1 MGADI
6 RRKVEKA
13 TEFIEKIKKIQKEA
27 GIVLK
32 KTQEEMKKQAD
43 RELKEVEEWKK
54 SEKMMLSTK
63 DLVFKKRLARKLVD
77 QYISPYINQCNQTT
91 IADFNEDSSGCECLS
106 SSKIQRASGG
116 LESKRSKT
124 GRDKEWEV

>member
-1 MGADI
+1 
-6 RRKVEKA
+6 
-13 TEFIEKIKKIQKEA
+13 
-27 GIVLK
+27 
-32 KTQEEMKKQAD
+32 MKKQAD

-91 IADFNEDSSGCECLS
+91 IADFNEDSSDCEYSS
-106 SSKIQRASGG
+106 SSKI
-116 LESKRSKT
+116 
-124 GRDKEWEV
+124 